1 MTTQQRQFQAFLR
14 GLLNK
19 PTRGG
24 TRNVNFD
31 LTTSFRKFQ
40 QEYIA
45 KVNEHRL
52 REARQSAEA
61 IRVAT
66 ENGVQPLAPID
77 TPLPLAQP
85 QSQTFRGLERVLM
98 PKPNAPTAVAPTAQP
113 APSGPLG
120 GTGPIVQFP
129 QGGTL
134 APEPQR
140 PQGTELFAEPQPAD
154 NPLVKQLLLGL
165 SRRQQRQER
174 RQSAITTSQHDIQQP
189 FGALV
194 LDTISGKGKGLT
206 SGLAEHIAAGGSTED
221 GEWRQKYE
229 ELYPEFMRLVVEA
242 APEFFLAPPLFGG
255 KLFATGTKVGL
266 GLKLLGES
274 EKVRTAIGIPSAFID
289 DVAAA
294 KAAFAAVP
302 ETQVGD
308 AVQLALPLDDAAA
321 RLEGRIQ
328 QRVLSGQSSDYL
340 SELRQG
346 TEELV
351 QDAGMVG
358 DGKPPPSLA
367 AQGGAASDDSAGAF
381 TEMIYGIPGESA
393 ERAAIRKWEGA
404 LRTQGMEIQAERMGG
419 VELLRSMKLGR
430 PLGRNQQLTRK
441 EMEPLFK
448 ALHGEGPVPE
458 GQEILYDD
466 LRRIILREEQATL
479 KDDMAKIGTFSTNPD
494 YMPRL
499 WQPPRSRT
507 GKVGIGAKAFFEKQR
522 RDVTF
527 TELLEQGAEPLIWNP
542 YDMIAMRRLAG
553 VELRTNKQLV
563 QRLKDWNLL
572 EDADIVQDSLEA
584 GDRVYKDWRVP
595 KNGGPAFEGKAYL
608 RADGE
613 LARTKRFAVHPRVAN
628 AVESLTA
635 VPSGPLDLNRR
646 FQTFA
651 QGGKR
656 LKLFGSLF
664 QHADF
669 AFRGGAV
676 SYTPTGIRRGA
687 PLRYPSFVARLGR
700 VTFSES
706 ARQHITKRILTD
718 PTYRMVMEEGGM
730 FGVDT
735 TIIRRNIRSFV
746 DDIARDANGGISNA
760 AKRRVNAVNNFT
772 ESGLFD
778 GVYRESQLYGLDNL
792 ILPKLKRLHPTWSER
807 QIAASAAEEM
817 NKMFSTLGDWQ
828 VAFNA
833 PWQREVSRAILFSA
847 NETESWLRQG
857 VSTFVGKNKQL
868 WQEFGLGYMIFLSLL
883 GNVINIFATGNPMG
897 IAQYLPLTTDA
908 SYAFWPTG
916 IGFNTKFMAP
926 QLPFNAR
933 NGAPMFLDIVG
944 QADTMFR
951 WVLNPVSSLE
961 ARYNVIPRAI
971 KNQVAG
977 SDFYGRPVKNLQ
989 DRVRQAGEDMAMPI
1003 GPGNVI
1009 QAIRPSVEPLQDIF
1023 PPSED
1028 RLGVAGAA
1036 VQISGLNLRAQSTP
1050 DLLDQYARRAGL
1062 PTRDARSGELTG
1074 PPAETWF
1081 ELEPAQQ
1088 KQVREQFPQLQ
1099 TELDLRRQVAA
1110 ERQSEG
1116 AKSAEERER
1125 VNQERIKMEGALVA
1139 EKDQGTIDG
1148 QAFRD
1153 RLAEIQR
1160 DAVRSKAAVD
1170 ERYNKEYQRPDAK
1183 EQPMRAALWDY
1194 YNAFDNATT
1203 ESGRFEFD
1211 VFEELLDDLE
1221 QGWSAAQRKFV
1232 LDNIHLADHDPAV
1245 KRFYN
1250 QRRKYKWYFEIEQA
1264 VLGRDPERLQ
1274 KRRLYTKLPADGRRY
1289 MEIDD
1294 PWLSN
1299 AESDIQAIR
1308 QEYRDADDD
1317 LARFLLEYS
1326 YTNTLPDH
1334 LKGLGFEEELAPW
1347 MFVRVGQ

>member
-45 KVNEHRL
+45 KVNEHRF

-77 TPLPLAQP
+77 TSLPLAQP
-85 QSQTFRGLERVLM
+85 QPQTFRGLERVLM

-113 APSGPLG
+113 FPAISTPIGSIPRLSAEPEQVLPYQDGSLIAEPFVPEFSPLRVGVAESQLRSARSRAPHEADEVTRAAFGAVMLDIIFNKSKGD
-120 GTGPIVQFP
+120 GTGAFEQLARPGRFT
-129 QGGTL
+129 GGL
-134 APEPQR
+134 E
-140 PQGTELFAEPQPAD
+140 GD
-154 NPLVKQLLLGL
+154 
-165 SRRQQRQER
+165 
-174 RQSAITTSQHDIQQP
+174 
-189 FGALV
+189 
-194 LDTISGKGKGLT
+194 
-206 SGLAEHIAAGGSTED
+206 
-221 GEWRQKYE
+221 WRQKYE
-229 ELYPEFMRLVVEA
+229 ELYTAGQRLFVESTPEV
-242 APEFFLAPPLFGG
+242 FLFPPLTLPLTAPRAG
-255 KLFATGTKVGL
+255 LVGSRVGSQL
-266 GLKLLGES
+266 LKRAET
-274 EKVRTAIGIPSAFID
+274 VRTAMGVPGAAVD

-328 QRVLSGQSSDYL
+328 QRVLSGQSSDFL

-381 TEMIYGIPGESA
+381 TEMIYGIPGEA
-393 ERAAIRKWEGA
+393 PQRAAVRKWEGA
-404 LRTQGMEIQAERMGG
+404 LRAQGMEIQAERTGG

-499 WQPPRSRT
+499 WQPPTARGG
-507 GKVGIGAKAFFEKQR
+507 GKVKLGAKAFFEKQR
-522 RDVTF
+522 RDVSF
-527 TELLEQGAEPLIWNP
+527 TELLEQGAEPLTWNP

-646 FQTFA
+646 IQTFA

-664 QHADF
+664 QHTDF
-669 AFRGGAV
+669 ALRGGAV
-676 SYTPTGIRRGA
+676 SYSLTGIRRAA
-687 PLRYPSFVARLGR
+687 PLRYPSFVARLAR
-700 VTFSES
+700 VSFSDS
-706 ARQHITKRILTD
+706 ARQHITKRILTN

-746 DDIARDANGGISNA
+746 DDIARDANGGIINA

-833 PWQREVSRAILFSA
+833 PWQREVSRAILFSG

-857 VSTFVGKNKQL
+857 VSTSVGKNKQL
-868 WQEFGLGYMIFLSLL
+868 WQEYGLGYMIFLSLL
-883 GNVINIFATGNPMG
+883 GNVINIVATGKPMG

-926 QLPFNAR
+926 QLPFIGGR
-933 NGAPMFLDIVG
+933 GGVPLFLDIVG
-944 QADTMFR
+944 QADTAFR
-951 WVLNPVSSLE
+951 WILNPVGALE

-971 KNQVAG
+971 KNQVTG

-1308 QEYRDADDD
+1308 QEYREADDD

-1334 LKGLGFEEELAPW
+1334 LKGLGYEEELAPW